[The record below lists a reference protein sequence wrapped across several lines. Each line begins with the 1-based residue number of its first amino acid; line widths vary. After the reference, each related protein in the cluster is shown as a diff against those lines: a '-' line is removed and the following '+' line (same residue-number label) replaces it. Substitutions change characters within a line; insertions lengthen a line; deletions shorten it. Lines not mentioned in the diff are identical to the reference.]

1 MASPRLVPGGAGLE
15 GVVGIQSASWAVT
28 QILQGDT
35 AGHLVDAIGGFVIVS
50 ILVQVGSKGAA
61 VGKVLLLR

>member
-28 QILQGDT
+28 RILQGDT
-35 AGHLVDAIGGFVIVS
+35 AGHLVTIM
-50 ILVQVGSKGAA
+50 AA
-61 VGKVLLLR
+61 